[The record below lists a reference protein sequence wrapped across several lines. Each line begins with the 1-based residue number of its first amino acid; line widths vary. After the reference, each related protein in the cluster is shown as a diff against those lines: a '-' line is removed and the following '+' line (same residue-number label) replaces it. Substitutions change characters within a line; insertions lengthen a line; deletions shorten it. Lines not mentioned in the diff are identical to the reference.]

1 MGRTFRKGNKPQP
14 GNLSELRQNAS
25 IQDLEYD
32 EGFQE
37 YKISGMKRWS
47 RNDSTFRDYD
57 DYDC

>member
-37 YKISGMKRWS
+37 YKISGMKR
-47 RNDSTFRDYD
+47 
-57 DYDC
+57 